1 MPLLNSDGE
10 IELRAARHPLIDK
23 NKVVPVDIRLGTD
36 FDTLVI
42 TGPNTGGKTVSI
54 KTVGLFTLMA
64 MCGLM
69 IPAGD
74 RSRLSVFSEVLAD
87 IGDEQSIEQSLS
99 TFSAHMTNI
108 IDIMGQAGDRSL
120 VLIDE
125 LGAGTDPVE
134 GAALAMAVLE
144 DLHFKGAKIAA
155 TTHYAELKAYAL
167 ETPRVEN
174 GCCEF
179 NVATLSPTYR
189 LLIGVPGRSNALAIC
204 ERLGMDMRVVDRAK
218 ELVNKRMSDLK
229 MSLTSS
235 KRTAAA
241 WRRNTSAPRS

>member
-1 MPLLNSDGE
+1 MPVVEANNEIKVLRSKEQDEIERILTALSAMVGEFEQGIKNSYECAVELNVIFAKAQYAYSIGATVPLLNSDGE

-74 RSRLSVFSEVLAD
+74 RSRLSVFDEVLAD
-87 IGDEQSIEQSLS
+87 IGDEQSIDDDLS
-99 TFSAHMTNI
+99 TYSSHLLNMKHML
-108 IDIMGQAGDRSL
+108 AGASPETL

-125 LGAGTDPVE
+125 FGSGTEPIIGGAIAE
-134 GAALAMAVLE
+134 AILE
-144 DLHFKGAKIAA
+144 RLLEKGCYGVI
-155 TTHYAELKAYAL
+155 TTHYANIKYYAA
-167 ETPRVEN
+167 
-174 GCCEF
+174 C
-179 NVATLSPTYR
+179 
-189 LLIGVPGRSNALAIC
+189 LLYT
-204 ERLGMDMRVVDRAK
+204 
-218 ELVNKRMSDLK
+218 SD
-229 MSLTSS
+229 
-235 KRTAAA
+235 AADD
-241 WRRNTSAPRS
+241 